1 MEKAMKKNLLQA
13 YKQAPWRTQL
23 QWIGIFLLVLVGVAV
38 VAGVYLMISGRSA
51 ATGRHIQSLE
61 AEISA
66 LEMEISDLKTQYAEV
81 SSAKS
86 LSERAESLNMTI
98 LDPLEAMYIEVPGY
112 VPPSEP
118 VLAPPPAVEEIST
131 PVLLPEF
138 TASLW
143 DWLRLKVFIEPSL
156 PAESTESVTIES
168 VTPAPIEVVP

>member
-23 QWIGIFLLVLVGVAV
+23 QWIGIFLLILVGIAV
-38 VAGVYLMISGRSA
+38 VAGVYLMISGRA
-51 ATGRHIQSLE
+51 AVTGRHIQSLE
-61 AEISA
+61 SDITA
-66 LEMEISDLKTQYAEV
+66 LRTQYAEL
-81 SSAKS
+81 SSARS
-86 LSERAESLNMTI
+86 LSERAEDLNMS
-98 LDPLEAMYIEVPGY
+98 LLNPLEAMYIEVPGY

-118 VLAPPPAVEEIST
+118 KLAPPPSVEEIST

-156 PAESTESVTIES
+156 PAESSESNPTEI
-168 VTPAPIEVVP
+168 APVPTEVGQ

>member
-38 VAGVYLMISGRSA
+38 VAGVYLMVSGRAA
-51 ATGRHIQSLE
+51 ATGRRIQNLE

-66 LEMEISDLKTQYAEV
+66 LEMEINDLRTQYAEL
-81 SSAKS
+81 SSARS
-86 LSERAESLNMTI
+86 LSERAEDLNMS
-98 LDPLEAMYIEVPGY
+98 LLNPLEAMYIEVPGY

-118 VLAPPPAVEEIST
+118 KLAPPPSVEEIST

-156 PAESTESVTIES
+156 PAESSESNPTEI
-168 VTPAPIEVVP
+168 APVPTEVGQ

>member
-23 QWIGIFLLVLVGVAV
+23 QWIGIFLLILVGIAV
-38 VAGVYLMISGRSA
+38 VAGVYLMISGRA
-51 ATGRHIQSLE
+51 AVTGRHIQSLE
-61 AEISA
+61 SDITA
-66 LEMEISDLKTQYAEV
+66 LEMEINDLRTQYAEL
-81 SSAKS
+81 SSARS
-86 LSERAESLNMTI
+86 LSERAEDLNMS
-98 LDPLEAMYIEVPGY
+98 LLNPLEAMYIEVPGY

-118 VLAPPPAVEEIST
+118 KLAPPPSVEEIST

-156 PAESTESVTIES
+156 PAESSESNATEI
-168 VTPAPIEVVP
+168 APVPTEVGQ

>member
-23 QWIGIFLLVLVGVAV
+23 QWIGIFLLVLVGIAV
-38 VAGVYLMISGRSA
+38 VAGVYLMISGRAA
-51 ATGRHIQSLE
+51 ATGRRIQNLE
-61 AEISA
+61 AEILA
-66 LEMEISDLKTQYAEV
+66 LEMEINDLRTRYAEA

-86 LSERAESLNMTI
+86 LSERAEALNMTL

-112 VPPSEP
+112 IPPSQP
-118 VLAPPPAVEEIST
+118 ALAPPPIVEDIST

-143 DWLRLKVFIEPSL
+143 DWLRLKVFVEPSPTEG
-156 PAESTESVTIES
+156 PAESAVPEELAPVPTEV
-168 VTPAPIEVVP
+168 AP

>member
-1 MEKAMKKNLLQA
+1 MKKNILQA
-13 YKQAPWRTQL
+13 YKQAPWRTQI
-23 QWIGIFLLVLVGVAV
+23 QWIGIFLLVLLGIAV
-38 VAGVYLMISGRSA
+38 VAGVYLMISGRA
-51 ATGRHIQSLE
+51 AAAGRRIQSLE

-66 LEMEISDLKTQYAEV
+66 LEMEINDLKTQYAQV

-86 LSERAESLNMTI
+86 LSERASALKMTM

-112 VPPSEP
+112 VPPSQP

-156 PAESTESVTIES
+156 PTESTESVTTE
-168 VTPAPIEVVP
+168 VAPAPTEVAP